1 MVYVETIEHEAE
13 LRHKNEM
20 LKLEAEMKA
29 RAKSERENKDIH
41 LEQIRVR
48 AAEQRKTI
56 LESIQLVISLV
67 LTLEHVYFKADFSE
81 FLLTLGN

>member
-1 MVYVETIEHEAE
+1 
-13 LRHKNEM
+13 
-20 LKLEAEMKA
+20 MKA